1 MQRVFISGVG
11 LVCPLG
17 NDRKTVWRQLLAG
30 QSGVAQLTQIDVSDL
45 EVKIGGEVRNFD
57 PKIVEV
63 NERTAAR
70 KKDRASLF
78 AVAAALQALDEAGLA
93 EHSLGRNGA
102 VVVGAGLSGLLT
114 LQEQTENLLRG
125 GPRKVSPMTIPLLM
139 PNAAA
144 ANICIAT
151 GFKGPAYTVS
161 SACASSGHAMID
173 AARLIACGEA
183 DVVITGGTE
192 ASLTRLGMAS
202 FINMRAM
209 AKGFNDNPTAAVRP
223 FDRERSGLIMSEG
236 AGCLIFESE
245 SHLRQRGAKAYAEFL
260 GRGVTSDAY
269 HITQP
274 DPGACEAGRSVAE
287 CLQNSRLL
295 PDEIADRI
303 YVNAHGT
310 STKFNDAAE
319 TLALKAGFGTAA
331 ERLRISSTKSM
342 SGHLIGAAAG
352 LEMAICCMALVD
364 RQLPPTINLKNPDP
378 ECDLNY
384 LPGSGSV
391 QADIDYAMNV
401 SFGFGG
407 HNVCLMIGRGNDP
420 SLIRDSVA

>member
-1 MQRVFISGVG
+1 MERVFISGVG
-11 LVCPLG
+11 MVCPLG
-17 NDRKTVWRQLLAG
+17 NDRKTVWSQLLAG
-30 QSGVAQLTQIDVSDL
+30 SSGIARLTQIDVSDL
-45 EVKIGGEVRNFD
+45 EVKIGGEVRGFD
-57 PKIVEV
+57 PKCVEV
-63 NERTAAR
+63 NERTASR
-70 KKDRASLF
+70 RMDRASLF
-78 AVAAALQALDEAGLA
+78 AVSAALQALDDAGLA
-93 EHSLGRNGA
+93 AQSLGSHGA
-102 VVVGAGLSGLLT
+102 VVLGAGLSGVLT
-114 LQEQTENLLRG
+114 LQEQTEHLLKG

-151 GFKGPAYTVS
+151 GFKGSSYTVS

-209 AKGFNDNPTAAVRP
+209 AKGFNDNPSEAVRP
-223 FDRERSGLIMSEG
+223 FDRDRNGLIMSEG

-245 SHLRQRGAKAYAEFL
+245 SHLRQRGAKAYAQFL
-260 GRGVTSDAY
+260 GRGVTSDAF

-274 DPGACEAGRSVAE
+274 DPGAKEAGRSVIE
-287 CLQNSRLL
+287 CINNSRLI
-295 PDEIADRI
+295 PEEIADRI

-319 TLALKAGFGTAA
+319 TLALKAGFGDAA
-331 ERLRISSTKSM
+331 SRLRISSTKSM
-342 SGHLIGAAAG
+342 TGHLIGAAAG
-352 LEMAICCMALVD
+352 LEMGICCLALVD
-364 RQLPPTINLKNPDP
+364 RQLPLTINLKNPDP
-378 ECDLNY
+378 DCNLNY
-384 LPGSGSV
+384 LPGSSV
-391 QADIDYAMNV
+391 RAEIDYAMNV

>member
-1 MQRVFISGVG
+1 MQRVFVSGVG

-17 NDRKTVWRQLLAG
+17 NNQKSVWKKLLAG
-30 QSGVAQLTQIDVSDL
+30 QSGIAQLTQIDVSDL
-45 EVKIGGEVRNFD
+45 EVKIGGEVREFD

-63 NERTAAR
+63 NEHTSAR
-70 KKDRASLF
+70 KMDRASQF
-78 AVAAALQALDEAGLA
+78 AVAASLQALQDAGL
-93 EHSLGRNGA
+93 EPQSLGSRGA
-102 VVVGAGLSGLLT
+102 VVMGAGLSGLLT

-151 GFKGPAYTVS
+151 GFNGPAYTVS

-173 AARLIACGEA
+173 AARMIACGEA

-192 ASLTRLGMAS
+192 ASLTRLGMSS

-209 AKGFNDNPTAAVRP
+209 AKGYNDNPTEAVRP
-223 FDRERSGLIMSEG
+223 FDRDRGGLIMSEG
-236 AGCLIFESE
+236 AGCLVFESE
-245 SHLRQRGAKAYAEFL
+245 EHLRKRNGKAYAEFL
-260 GRGVTSDAY
+260 GRGVTSDAF

-274 DPGACEAGRSVAE
+274 DPKAREAGRSVAE
-287 CLQNSRLL
+287 CLQSCKVI
-295 PDEIADRI
+295 PEEIAGRV

-310 STKFNDAAE
+310 ATKFNDVAE
-319 TLALKAGFGTAA
+319 TLALKIGFGDAA
-331 ERLRISSTKSM
+331 KHLRISSTKSM

-352 LEMAICCMALVD
+352 LEMGICCMALVD
-364 RQLPPTINLKNPDP
+364 QKLPPTINLKNADP
-378 ECDLNY
+378 YCDLNY
-384 LPGSGSV
+384 IPGT
-391 QADIDYAMNV
+391 AIDAKIDYAMNV

-407 HNVCLMIGRGNDP
+407 HNVCLLIGRGDDP
-420 SLIRDSVA
+420 SLIRGSVI

>member
-17 NDRKTVWRQLLAG
+17 NDRKTVWQQLLAG
-30 QSGVAQLTQIDVSDL
+30 QSGISQLTQIDVSDL
-45 EVKIGGEVRNFD
+45 EVKIGGEVRGFD
-57 PKIVEV
+57 PKCVEV

-70 KKDRASLF
+70 KMDRASLF
-78 AVAAALQALDEAGLA
+78 AVGAALQALQDAGLS
-93 EHSLGRNGA
+93 EHPLGRNGA
-102 VVVGAGLSGLLT
+102 VVLGAGLSGLLT

-209 AKGFNDNPTAAVRP
+209 AKGFNDNPTQAVRP

-245 SHLRQRGAKAYAEFL
+245 NHLRKRGAKAYAEFL
-260 GRGVTSDAY
+260 GRGVTSDAF

-274 DPGACEAGRSVAE
+274 DPGACEAGRSVTE
-287 CLQNSRLL
+287 CLSNCRLL
-295 PDEIADRI
+295 PEEIADRI

-319 TLALKAGFGTAA
+319 TLALKAGFGHAA

-352 LEMAICCMALVD
+352 LEMAICCMALVN

-378 ECDLNY
+378 ECNLNY
-384 LPGSGSV
+384 LPGTEAV
-391 QADIDYAMNV
+391 RADIDYAMNV

-420 SLIRDSVA
+420 QLIRDSVT

>member
-70 KKDRASLF
+70 KMDRASLF
-78 AVAAALQALDEAGLA
+78 AVAAALQALDDAGLA

-102 VVVGAGLSGLLT
+102 VVLGAGLSGLLT

-183 DVVITGGTE
+183 VVPRV
-192 ASLTRLGMAS
+192 SMPLLTNDSKLSPHVVSSDPLPDHACLRQHLDAIDPRLS
-202 FINMRAM
+202 
-209 AKGFNDNPTAAVRP
+209 KAVRFARGIHHFMR
-223 FDRERSGLIMSEG
+223 FDTVPAIILKGDATICIRRVWE
-236 AGCLIFESE
+236 
-245 SHLRQRGAKAYAEFL
+245 L
-260 GRGVTSDAY
+260 GNMLHRDHEVLASAA
-269 HITQP
+269 P
-274 DPGACEAGRSVAE
+274 NRPPV
-287 CLQNSRLL
+287 SRIQL
-295 PDEIADRI
+295 
-303 YVNAHGT
+303 AH
-310 STKFNDAAE
+310 
-319 TLALKAGFGTAA
+319 
-331 ERLRISSTKSM
+331 
-342 SGHLIGAAAG
+342 
-352 LEMAICCMALVD
+352 
-364 RQLPPTINLKNPDP
+364 
-378 ECDLNY
+378 DL
-384 LPGSGSV
+384 
-391 QADIDYAMNV
+391 
-401 SFGFGG
+401 
-407 HNVCLMIGRGNDP
+407 
-420 SLIRDSVA
+420 

>member
-1 MQRVFISGVG
+1 MQRVYITGVG

-17 NDRKTVWRQLLAG
+17 NDRKTVWQHLLTG
-30 QSGVAQLTQIDVSDL
+30 QSGIAQLTHLDVSDL
-45 EVKIGGEVRNFD
+45 EVKIGGEVRGFD

-70 KKDRASLF
+70 KMDRASLF
-78 AVAAALQALDEAGLA
+78 AVAAALQALEDAGLA
-93 EHSLGRNGA
+93 HQKLGPQGA
-102 VVVGAGLSGLLT
+102 VVMGAGLSGLLT
-114 LQEQTENLLRG
+114 LQEQTENLLQG

-144 ANICIAT
+144 ANVCIAT

-209 AKGFNDNPTAAVRP
+209 AKGFNDNPTAAIRP
-223 FDRERSGLIMSEG
+223 FDSERNGLIMSEG

-245 SHLRQRGAKAYAEFL
+245 NHLRQRGAKAYAEFL
-260 GRGVTSDAY
+260 GRGVTSDAF

-274 DPGACEAGRSVAE
+274 DPGAYEAGRSVAE
-287 CLQNSRLL
+287 CLKNSRLL
-295 PDEIADRI
+295 PEEIADRI

-319 TLALKAGFGTAA
+319 TLALKTGFGDAA
-331 ERLRISSTKSM
+331 QRLRISSTKSM

-352 LEMAICCMALVD
+352 LEMGICCMALVD
-364 RQLPPTINLKNPDP
+364 RKLPPTINLKKPDP
-378 ECDLNY
+378 HCDLNY
-384 LPGSGSV
+384 LPGNTAV
-391 QADIDYAMNV
+391 EANIDYAMNV

-407 HNVCLMIGRGNDP
+407 HNVCLMIGRGHDP
-420 SLIRDSVA
+420 GLIRDSVI